1 MMFSAGSVGW
11 YSTLIQGKQS
21 LTLVYPNPNRIFVPQ
36 QCPLAFGSHIIAR
49 FVHCMSCVKTHAS
62 VYTDMR
68 AGAYISAVVVP
79 SSEEYVPMIAMMACL
94 KPLVTA
100 IRSRNRPIDI
110 LTR

>member
-1 MMFSAGSVGW
+1 MFSAGSVGW

-79 SSEEYVPMIAMMACL
+79 SSEEYVPMIAMMAYL